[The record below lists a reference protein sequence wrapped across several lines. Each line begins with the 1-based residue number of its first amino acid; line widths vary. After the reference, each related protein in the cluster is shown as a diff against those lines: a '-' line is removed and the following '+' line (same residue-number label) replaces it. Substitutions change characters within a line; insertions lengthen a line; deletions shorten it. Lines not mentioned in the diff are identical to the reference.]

1 MALSPETQ
9 AIIDRLKAEGDL
21 IRNSGTN
28 SVRSVKIQLDK
39 FESIFNTIS
48 ANVIE
53 QTRILQMQAG
63 LAQEAVERA
72 KTQEQF
78 DELKA
83 EESKKY
89 SEEKDKSSD
98 KKDDDNIKKIGD
110 KIEKAFS
117 ARSIL
122 GTMKDLAIAGAGLF
136 VAYNFLKGAVDEATG
151 GSWSNMEQ
159 SMANTDWNALAQ
171 SASDTVSS
179 VTNIVG
185 LAEPIVTTLS
195 EINWEGLKNAVNSMI
210 DAVANFDDW
219 LVTLPGII
227 LGGTLFRQG
236 IRGMVQ
242 GALDTRNGPR
252 VGAAPQ
258 TPGQRGLGA
267 LRNTVLGAVTTLAW
281 MYGDEV
287 VSYLTDEV
295 GVPQNIAEVGVDAAT
310 MGLTFA
316 TGVATLATIF
326 GVTVGAPGLLL
337 AAAVGVGLVL
347 GKGIYDWYQETK
359 RDAAAAARR
368 EMEAMTA
375 QEGIDFAT
383 GGPTGG
389 VDLTAIPG
397 LGALNGTEVA
407 VLGGQAV
414 AQGELN
420 DIVTAYRA
428 NLDNAVMQE
437 GMLEWIERMVDMLD
451 DEDSRPE
458 QRQYAREQLQRL
470 RGMFP
475 AIQADLDALSGMGAN
490 DARSYFRDNI
500 LDLYNSYAEDFSFRM
515 GTKGFRDFG
524 AGTFSILHGREAVV
538 PINTAAGRFLDQYF
552 TENWEPKFANA
563 TNLATIAS
571 GAGGNSTMNV
581 IQPVNIG
588 GSTIT
593 MADGGKSVSM
603 INVGGGGSTTPGGSM
618 LPYGLTGAFS

>member
-39 FESIFNTIS
+39 FEGIFNTIS

-53 QTRILQMQAG
+53 QTKILQMQAG
-63 LAQEAVERA
+63 LAQEAVEAA
-72 KTQEQF
+72 KTKEQL
-78 DELKA
+78 DEIKT
-83 EESKKY
+83 EQQKY
-89 SEEKDKSSD
+89 DQDDKNDKNKDNDS
-98 KKDDDNIKKIGD
+98 IEKIGD

-151 GSWSNMEQ
+151 GSWSNMEE
-159 SMANTDWNALAQ
+159 SMANTDWNALAE
-171 SASDTVSS
+171 SARNTVSS

-195 EINWEGLKNAVNSMI
+195 EINWEGLKTAVNSMI
-210 DAVANFDDW
+210 SAVENFDEW
-219 LVTLPGII
+219 LVALPGII
-227 LGGTLFRQG
+227 LGGQLFRQG
-236 IRGMVQ
+236 IRGAVQ
-242 GALDTRNGPR
+242 GALDTRSGPR
-252 VGAAPQ
+252 VGANTTAP
-258 TPGQRGLGA
+258 GANRGLGA

-287 VSYLTDEV
+287 KNYLTDQA
-295 GVPQNIAEVGVDAAT
+295 GVPPNIAEVGVDAAT

-316 TGVATLATIF
+316 TGAATLAMMFGMTI
-326 GVTVGAPGLLL
+326 GAPGLLL

-347 GKGIYDWYQETK
+347 GKGIYDWYQDTK
-359 RDAAAAARR
+359 RDAAEAARA
-368 EMEAMTA
+368 EMERMSA

-389 VDLTAIPG
+389 VDLTAIPNA
-397 LGALNGTEVA
+397 GALDGSEVA

-414 AQGELN
+414 AQGELD
-420 DIVTAYRA
+420 DIVAAYRA
-428 NLDNAVMQE
+428 NADNAVMQE
-437 GMLEWIERMVDMLD
+437 GMMEWIERMVDMID
-451 DEDSRPE
+451 DEESRPE

-475 AIQADLDALSGMGAN
+475 TIQADIDAMTGFGAN
-490 DARSYFRDNI
+490 AAQSYFRDNI
-500 LDLYNSYAEDFSFRM
+500 LDLFNSYAEDYSFRT

-524 AGTFSILHGREAVV
+524 AGSFSILHGREAVV
-538 PINTAAGRFLDQYF
+538 PFNTAAGRFLDQYF

-563 TNLATIAS
+563 NNLATIAA
-571 GAGGNSTMNV
+571 GAGGGGTMNV

-603 INVGGGGSTTPGGSM
+603 INVGGGGSTSPGGSM